1 MGAILVTG
9 ACGRVGRATVERLV
23 AAGHPVH
30 GVDRVAGLVAGVAVV
45 AVDLCDRAELGSLFR
60 DIETVVHL
68 AAIPDPTAGRDAELF
83 ANNVVSAYN
92 VLDALC
98 SAGGERLVNLS
109 SECVYGFGYP
119 RHEIRPQ
126 RLPLV
131 EGSPLIPSDP
141 YGLGKVVV
149 ETAIDAAVRAN
160 PRLVAV
166 SLRSAWVLGDDE
178 YRCFDTTLT
187 VDVRRTSGLWS
198 YVDVD
203 DLVDVI
209 EAACKFEI
217 AGHAVLNVCSPE
229 NLIGEPLGQLS
240 RQRFGEGVLV
250 AEPNSPASGI
260 NSDRLEHV
268 LGFRA
273 QRRWQ
278 EGVERAA
285 IARPQVPSGG
295 T

>member
-1 MGAILVTG
+1 MDAILVTG

-23 AAGHPVH
+23 AAGHRVH
-30 GVDRVAGLVAGVAVV
+30 GVDRVAGSVAGVAVA
-45 AVDLCDRAELGSLFR
+45 AVDLCDRAELGPAVR
-60 DIETVVHL
+60 DIDTVVHL

-83 ANNVVSAYN
+83 ANNVVSGYN
-92 VLDALC
+92 VLDALTA
-98 SAGGERLVNLS
+98 AGVKRLVNLS

-119 RHEIRPQ
+119 RYAIRPQ
-126 RLPLV
+126 RLPLA
-131 EGSPLIPSDP
+131 EDSPLIPSDP

-166 SLRSAWVLGDDE
+166 SLRSAWVLGEDE

-187 VDVRRTSGLWS
+187 VDVRRTFGLWA
-198 YVDVD
+198 YVDID

-209 EAACKFEI
+209 EAACAFET

-229 NLIGEPLGQLS
+229 NLVGEPLGQLS
-240 RQRFGEGVLV
+240 SERFGGGVSVVELH
-250 AEPNSPASGI
+250 SSASGI
-260 NSDRLEHV
+260 SARRLESA
-268 LGFRA
+268 LGYRA
-273 QRRWQ
+273 TRRWQ
-278 EGVERAA
+278 NGVERS
-285 IARPQVPSGG
+285 RMTHRQDSTDG